1 MNKKDLQYLQL
12 AMELADNGKGGVNPN
27 PLVGA
32 VIVKDDRI
40 IGKGWHKKF
49 GGPHAE
55 INAFADAMESVEG
68 ATMYVTLEPCSHYG
82 KTPPCS
88 KAIIDNKI
96 ARVVIGLKDPN
107 PLVAGK
113 GIYMMEEA
121 GIEVE
126 CGAFEEELKYQNRVF
141 LKYIENKK
149 PWVVMKTAMT
159 LDGKIAAYT
168 GDSKWVSGE
177 QSREMV
183 HELRN
188 EIMAIMVGVDTVVA
202 DNPKLTCRLDSKET
216 RNPVR
221 IVVDTTCRVSVDS
234 DIFDT
239 SEARTIIATTFRSNC
254 AKLKV
259 LKHKGVEIVM
269 VGEKDGKVDLN
280 ELMTELGKMGI
291 DGVLLEGGAS
301 LNFSALEEGI
311 VDEVISF
318 VAPKIVGGDIART
331 PVGGKGKSLMSEAVE
346 LEDFVVER
354 VGRDIVL
361 KAMVKKTLN

>member
-1 MNKKDLQYLQL
+1 MENRDLQYMQL

-40 IGKGWHKKF
+40 IGRGWHKRF

-55 INAFADAMESVEG
+55 INAFSDAGESVVG

-88 KAIIDNKI
+88 KAIIENGID
-96 ARVVIGLKDPN
+96 RVVIGLKDPN
-107 PLVAGK
+107 PLVAGR
-113 GIYMMEEA
+113 GIKMLEEA
-121 GIEVE
+121 GIKVE
-126 CGAFEEELKYQNRVF
+126 CGLLQDELRYQNRVF
-141 LKYIENKK
+141 LKYISEKT

-159 LDGKIAAYT
+159 LDGKIATYT

-177 QSREMV
+177 ESRRMV
-183 HELRN
+183 HGLRN
-188 EIMAIMVGVDTVVA
+188 EFAGIMVGVDTVIA
-202 DNPKLTCRLDSKET
+202 DDPELTCRLGIGGT

-221 IVVDTTCRVSVDS
+221 IVVDSTARVPVDS
-234 DIFDT
+234 RIFDT
-239 SEARTIIATTFRSNC
+239 SVARTIIATTYKSNC

-269 VGEKDGKVDLN
+269 VGERNGRVDLH
-280 ELMTELGKMGI
+280 ELMVQLGEKGI
-291 DGVLLEGGAS
+291 DGILLEGGAC
-301 LNFSALEEGI
+301 LNYSIVNEGL

-318 VAPKIVGGDIART
+318 IAPKIVGGDLSKT
-331 PVGGKGKSLMSEAVE
+331 PVGGNGRAVMSDAIE
-346 LEDFVVER
+346 LENIRVEKA
-354 VGRDIVL
+354 GKDIVL
-361 KAMVKKTLN
+361 KALVKKTLN

>member
-1 MNKKDLQYLQL
+1 MEKKDLQYMQL
-12 AMELADNGKGGVNPN
+12 AMELADKGKGGVNPN

-32 VIVKDDRI
+32 VIVKDNKI
-40 IGKGWHKKF
+40 IAKGWHKMF

-55 INAFADAMESVEG
+55 INAFSNANESVEG

-107 PLVAGK
+107 PLVAGR
-113 GIYMMEEA
+113 GIKMLEEA
-121 GIEVE
+121 GISVD
-126 CGAFEEELKYQNRVF
+126 CGLLEDELKYQNRVF
-141 LKYIENKK
+141 LKYIKDK
-149 PWVVMKTAMT
+149 TPWVVMKTAMT

-177 QSREMV
+177 ESRKLV
-183 HELRN
+183 HGLRN
-188 EIMAIMVGVDTVVA
+188 ELIGIMVGVDTVIA
-202 DNPKLTCRLDSKET
+202 DDPALTCRLDGEET

-221 IVVDTTCRVSVDS
+221 IVVDTTCRVPVESA
-234 DIFDT
+234 IFDV
-239 SEARTIIATTFRSNC
+239 SVAKTIIATTYRSNC

-269 VGEKDGKVDLN
+269 VGEKDGRVDLH
-280 ELMTELGKMGI
+280 ELMMELGKKGI

-301 LNFSALEEGI
+301 LNYSVLNEGL
-311 VDEVISF
+311 VDEVVSF
-318 VAPKIVGGDIART
+318 VAPKIVGGDLSKT
-331 PVGGKGKSLMSEAVE
+331 PVGGKGKALMSEAIE
-346 LEDFVVER
+346 LHDFNVER
-354 VGRDIVL
+354 AGRDIVL
-361 KAMVKKTLN
+361 KALVKKTLN

>member
-1 MNKKDLQYLQL
+1 MENRDKHYMQL
-12 AMELADNGKGGVNPN
+12 AMELAENGKGGVNPN

-32 VIVKDDRI
+32 VIVKDGRI

-55 INAFADAMESVEG
+55 INAFSDANECVVG

-107 PLVAGK
+107 PLVAGR
-113 GIYMMEEA
+113 GINMLEEA
-121 GIEVE
+121 GIKVD
-126 CGAFEEELKYQNRVF
+126 CGLLEDDLRYQNRVF
-141 LKYIENKK
+141 LKYIMEKT

-177 QSREMV
+177 ESRKMV
-183 HELRN
+183 HGLRN
-188 EIMAIMVGVDTVVA
+188 ELLGIMVGAETVVA
-202 DNPKLTCRLDSKET
+202 DDPTLTCRLDVNGS
-216 RNPVR
+216 RNPIR
-221 IVVDTTCRVSVDS
+221 IVVDSSCRVPLDS
-234 DIFDT
+234 TIFDT
-239 SEARTIIATTFRSNC
+239 SVARTIIATTYKANC

-269 VGEKDGKVDLN
+269 VGEKDGRVDLH
-280 ELMTELGKMGI
+280 ELMVQLGEKGI
-291 DGVLLEGGAS
+291 DGILLEGGAC
-301 LNFSALEEGI
+301 LNYSAVNEGL
-311 VDEVISF
+311 VDEIVSF
-318 VAPKIVGGDIART
+318 IAPKIVGGDFAKT
-331 PVGGKGKSLMSEAVE
+331 PVGGKGRALMSDAIELHDINVE
-346 LEDFVVER
+346 KA
-354 VGRDIVL
+354 GNDIVL
-361 KAMVKKTLN
+361 KALVKKILN